1 MSTVSAD
8 RFAVNKE
15 LIRVNGNE
23 YWLYGAADPEMNE
36 IVQLRPF
43 SVATK

>member
-8 RFAVNKE
+8 RFAVDEE
-15 LIRVNGNE
+15 LIRINGND

-36 IVQLRPF
+36 IVQLRLFP
-43 SVATK
+43 VATK